1 MKDQNQKNPYADIIH
16 LSRPESGRYAKMSM
30 VDRGAQFSPFAA
42 LTGYDAAIRETERL
56 TDQRV
61 ELDEG
66 GKALVDEQLRLVA
79 EHLEEM
85 PCITVTWFRPD
96 QWKAGGAYITVT
108 GNVKR
113 VDEYRRLLMLT
124 DGQEIPIDE
133 ICHMVCHQGCWA

>member
-1 MKDQNQKNPYADIIH
+1 MALTETHDYDDIINLPH
-16 LSRPESGRYAKMSM
+16 HQSRRHAHMALSGRA
-30 VDRGAQFSPFAA
+30 AQFMPFAA

-96 QWKAGGAYITVT
+96 QWKEGGAYITVT